1 MIQSSPTLMGIL
13 NITSNSFSD
22 GGQYLDPALAV
33 AHARTLIAQ
42 GATILD
48 LGAEA
53 SSFFRQGVQPI
64 PPDEQL
70 RRLLPVLRAL
80 IPEIPPPPHIQ
91 LSIDTR
97 SAQVA
102 AQCLQEGA
110 HIINDISAGTHDPDL
125 LATVAHAPPC
135 PPHGMLP
142 GLILMHISPS
152 YPATPPPGQDDPD
165 ILATVAAYLERRVQA
180 ALDAGIPASRLAIDP
195 GIGFGK
201 TMADNWRLAL
211 GAPQLA
217 HRLQLPIVIGLS
229 RKRFLETPPPADLPG
244 IYPEHLPTLDH
255 IRRVAAGLPNTHAR
269 DPATAL
275 LTALIA
281 RASPPS
287 LAQIHR
293 LHHLPLAQSALSLL
307 PREVI
312 T

>member
-1 MIQSSPTLMGIL
+1 MAAQAGGGKAFAQPEGTPARVCIKDREVQPGSMSPTGKCLGM
-13 NITSNSFSD
+13 FKE
-22 GGQYLDPALAV
+22 AAAV
-33 AHARTLIAQ
+33 ASALCPRAKKHQAKI
-42 GATILD
+42 
-48 LGAEA
+48 
-53 SSFFRQGVQPI
+53 GV
-64 PPDEQL
+64 
-70 RRLLPVLRAL
+70 
-80 IPEIPPPPHIQ
+80 
-91 LSIDTR
+91 
-97 SAQVA
+97 
-102 AQCLQEGA
+102 
-110 HIINDISAGTHDPDL
+110 
-125 LATVAHAPPC
+125 
-135 PPHGMLP
+135 
-142 GLILMHISPS
+142 
-152 YPATPPPGQDDPD
+152 
-165 ILATVAAYLERRVQA
+165 
-180 ALDAGIPASRLAIDP
+180 
-195 GIGFGK
+195 IGFGK

-255 IRRVAAGLPNTHAR
+255 IRRVATGLPNTHAR

-287 LAQIHR
+287 PAQIHR

>member
-1 MIQSSPTLMGIL
+1 MGIL
-13 NITSNSFSD
+13 NITPNSFSD
-22 GGQYLDPALAV
+22 GGQYLDPAQAV
-33 AHARTLIAQ
+33 AHAHALIAQ

-80 IPEIPPPPHIQ
+80 INEIPPHIQ

-102 AQCLQEGA
+102 AQCLQAGA
-110 HIINDISAGTHDPDL
+110 HLINDISAGTHDPDL
-125 LATVAHAPPC
+125 LATVAHAPT
-135 PPHGMLP
+135 PHGKP
-142 GLILMHISPS
+142 AGLILMHISPT
-152 YPATPPPGQDDPD
+152 YPATPPVGQDDPD
-165 ILATVAAYLERRVQA
+165 ILSTVAAYLEQRVQA
-180 ALDAGIPASRLAIDP
+180 AQTAGISFDRLAIDP

-211 GAPQLA
+211 LAPLLA
-217 HRLQLPIVIGLS
+217 TRLQLPVVIGLS

-244 IYPEHLPTLDH
+244 IYPEHLPTLDQL
-255 IRRVAAGLPNTHAR
+255 RRAAATLPNIHAR

-281 RASPPS
+281 RANHSSPP
-287 LAQIHR
+287 QIHR

-307 PREVI
+307 PPNPPS
-312 T
+312 